1 MRRFSFLLL
10 LIIAAI
16 SKATTQTTIIKH
28 PKTEALITES
38 PITKLIT
45 TEVTT
50 AESIKTEAT
59 MPEEY
64 DYTKNCSYFQILD
77 GIILFIRKI

>member
-1 MRRFSFLLL
+1 MRRFSFLLV

-16 SKATTQTTIIKH
+16 SKPTTQTT
-28 PKTEALITES
+28 PS
-38 PITKLIT
+38 PIAKLIT
-45 TEVTT
+45 TQVTT
-50 AESIKTEAT
+50 SESIKTEAT

-77 GIILFIRKI
+77 GIILFIKQI